1 MFIPSRT
8 ASAALL
14 AIIGIAGSAAPAL
27 AQSSVTL
34 YGIVDQNLSYWR
46 SGSGASVT
54 AQDSYGML
62 PSRWG
67 LRGKEDLGD
76 GLYASFNLEMGINAD
91 DGTLS
96 DSNRA
101 FDRQSW
107 VALGSST
114 WGEIR
119 LGRQGGPIF
128 KNGGQIDAG
137 GRTRGSMVN
146 NFGAPSRYDNDMA
159 YISPR
164 MQGVAFEVHYA
175 LAETGAPARQ
185 GIWQV
190 GVDYMNGPWRA
201 GYAGLLARAPK
212 DAQFKD
218 DVRYDNLYGNYDWGR
233 GKLYLALVRS
243 NNSSSGS
250 AGNNAATVLGN
261 TGGLVAGSNP
271 EVRDYHHIW
280 QVSAD
285 WRVLDALRLAVTVGE
300 IKDRAKDRING
311 KRDAVGAS
319 LAAYYSLSKRTTLYA
334 VAQHMDNKND
344 AGFRPAGSARHFRR
358 AEDVNGR
365 SFRGLLM
372 GVAHRF

>member
-1 MFIPSRT
+1 MSIPSRI

-14 AIIGIAGSAAPAL
+14 AASSMAGSAL

-46 SGSGASVT
+46 SSSGQSTT

-67 LRGKEDLGD
+67 LRGKEDLGN

-96 DSNRA
+96 DSRRA

-107 VALGSST
+107 VALGSNT

-128 KNGGQIDAG
+128 KNGGQIDSG

-164 MQGVAFEVHYA
+164 MQGLAFEVHYA

-212 DAQFKD
+212 EAQFND

-233 GKLYLALVRS
+233 GKVYLAFVRS
-243 NNSSSGS
+243 NNSSSGN

-280 QVSAD
+280 QLSAD
-285 WRVLDALRLAVTVGE
+285 WRVLDALRLGVIVGE
-300 IKDRAKDRING
+300 IKDRAKDRVNG

-319 LAAYYSLSKRTTLYA
+319 LAAYYSLSKRTTLYT
-334 VAQHMDNKND
+334 VAQHMKNKND
-344 AGFRPAGSARHFRR
+344 AGFRPAGSARHINQ
-358 AEDVNGR
+358 ADDVNGR
-365 SFRGLLM
+365 SFKGLLF

>member
-1 MFIPSRT
+1 MYPPSLRIV
-8 ASAALL
+8 AVAAL
-14 AIIGIAGSAAPAL
+14 ATVGAAPAI
-27 AQSSVTL
+27 AQSSL
-34 YGIVDQNLSYWR
+34 AMYGIVDQNVSYWR
-46 SGSGASVT
+46 SNSGRSVT

-96 DSNRA
+96 DSRRA

-107 VALGSST
+107 VALGSNS

-128 KNGGQIDAG
+128 KIGGQIDSG

-164 MQGVAFEVHYA
+164 MKGVAFEVHYA
-175 LAETGAPARQ
+175 MAETTGAPAHQ

-190 GVDYMNGPWRA
+190 GVDYINGPWRA

-212 DAQFKD
+212 DALFNN
-218 DVRYDNLYGNYDWGR
+218 DVRYDNLWSNYDWGR
-233 GKLYLALVRS
+233 GKVYLAFVRS
-243 NNSSSGS
+243 NNSTSGN
-250 AGNNAATVLGN
+250 AGNNAATILGN
-261 TGGLVAGSNP
+261 TGGVVAGTDP
-271 EVRDYHHIW
+271 EVRNYHHIW
-280 QVSAD
+280 QIAAD
-285 WRVLDALRLAVTVGE
+285 WRVLDALRVGTIVGQ
-300 IKDRAKDRING
+300 IKDRAKERADG
-311 KRDAVGAS
+311 KRDAVGVS
-319 LAAYYSLSKRTTLYA
+319 LAAYYSLSKRTTIYT
-334 VAQHMDNKND
+334 VAQHMKNKND
-344 AGFRPAGSARHFRR
+344 AGFRPAGSARHFGS
-358 AEDVNGR
+358 ADDVNGR
-365 SFRGLLM
+365 TFKGVLV